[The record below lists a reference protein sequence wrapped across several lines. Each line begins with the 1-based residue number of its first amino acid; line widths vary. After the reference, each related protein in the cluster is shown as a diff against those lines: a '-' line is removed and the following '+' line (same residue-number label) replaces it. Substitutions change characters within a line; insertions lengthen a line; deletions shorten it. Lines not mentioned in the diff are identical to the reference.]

1 MGGAGAW
8 VGRGWGV
15 GGAWVGRHL
24 AIPRAI
30 QRPRLRRSKPSWST
44 PSTSHDSTSST

>member
-1 MGGAGAW
+1 MGGAGARG
-8 VGRGWGV
+8 GRGWGV

-30 QRPRLRRSKPSWST
+30 QRDGAQIEAELV
-44 PSTSHDSTSST
+44 HAQHLA

>member
-1 MGGAGAW
+1 MGGAGAR

-15 GGAWVGRHL
+15 GGAWVRRHL

-30 QRPRLRRSKPSWST
+30 QRHGAQIEAELV
-44 PSTSHDSTSST
+44 HAQHFA